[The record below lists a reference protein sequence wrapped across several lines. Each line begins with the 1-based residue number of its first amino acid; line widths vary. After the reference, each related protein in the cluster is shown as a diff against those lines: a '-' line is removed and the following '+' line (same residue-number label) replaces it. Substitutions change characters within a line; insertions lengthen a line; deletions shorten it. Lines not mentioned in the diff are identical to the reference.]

1 MSAVDSSPA
10 WYSSSYYP
18 RVGSLPFLPNV
29 NTAPSAPTNMREK
42 DSSPRKMV
50 TSSGHN
56 SPKQASVY
64 PVPTDQTSPSPAADA
79 DDMPF
84 DLSRNSRTSTNSGS
98 TAEAGPHMS
107 PAAEPPSERMG
118 DSDDDDSEGRSSDDE
133 VTRPDGVR
141 ESEPLDLRLDYKKLL
156 ALGRRDFEDENRNL
170 IYRSP
175 SPPPPRPPSPL
186 AHELDPDDK
195 GRPASPDLCKPPPP
209 PPPLTSPY
217 RILFPHQPL
226 HPFMLEAMY
235 SEEKLSRLP
244 LPYPSVLNC
253 SSSYHPHH
261 PPPSPHYP
269 FLLNGQQISP
279 PAATFD
285 LRLPPPPATAPPAP
299 TIGSSRG
306 AVGPAA
312 AADSNAAAKNKDR
325 YACKFCGKVFPR
337 SANLTRHL
345 RTHTGEQ
352 PYKCKY
358 CERSF
363 SISSNLQRHVR
374 NIHNKEKPFKCP
386 LCSRCFGQQTN
397 LDRHLKKHDSDGP
410 TILDERLAEERGSAL
425 QLAQLRRQSSG
436 GAARNN
442 DSYFDEIR
450 SFMGKVSE
458 DAGTRFLQ
466 RKLLPS
472 EYAYNC
478 VRSLTESAAEKLHH
492 RSHRNHR
499 DRFDSCDKDN
509 YSSHSST
516 SSSLGVSAV
525 STSSPQ
531 ANFSHHSE
539 KANDAN
545 PISRS
550 SPCSNN

>member
-29 NTAPSAPTNMREK
+29 NTVPSVSTNMREK

-50 TSSGHN
+50 LSSGHN
-56 SPKQASVY
+56 SPKQAAVY
-64 PVPTDQTSPSPAADA
+64 PVPTDQTSPTHIDSN
-79 DDMPF
+79 DMPF
-84 DLSRNSRTSTNSGS
+84 DLSRSARTASGDDNC
-98 TAEAGPHMS
+98 PHMS
-107 PAAEPPSERMG
+107 PANKPPSEKMADDS
-118 DSDDDDSEGRSSDDE
+118 DSDDHDSEEDAIKER
-133 VTRPDGVR
+133 VL

-156 ALGRRDFEDENRNL
+156 NLRRDFEDENQNL

-175 SPPPPRPPSPL
+175 SPPER
-186 AHELDPDDK
+186 
-195 GRPASPDLCKPPPP
+195 RPASKDTDGVRLRSPSPDLKPPPP
-209 PPPLTSPY
+209 PPPITSPY
-217 RILFPHQPL
+217 RILFPHQPI
-226 HPFMLEAMY
+226 HPFMMY

-244 LPYPSVLNC
+244 LHYPSVLNC
-253 SSSYHPHH
+253 STSYHPHH
-261 PPPSPHYP
+261 PHPHHPPNPPYP
-269 FLLNGQQISP
+269 FLINGQQISP
-279 PAATFD
+279 SPPSTFD
-285 LRLPPPPATAPPAP
+285 LRLPPPPTAPIAN
-299 TIGSSRG
+299 TITSSRG
-306 AVGPAA
+306 AAA
-312 AADSNAAAKNKDR
+312 AESISTSNSSMAAVTPTKSKDR

-397 LDRHLKKHDSDGP
+397 LDRHLKKHDADGP
-410 TILDERLAEERGSAL
+410 TILDERLADERGTAL
-425 QLAQLRRQSSG
+425 HLAQLRRQSVAG
-436 GAARNN
+436 GAVRNN

-492 RSHRNHR
+492 RNQHHNHHR
-499 DRFDSCDKDN
+499 DRFDSSDKDN
-509 YSSHSST
+509 YSSSHSST
-516 SSSLGVSAV
+516 SSSLGVSAM

-531 ANFSHHSE
+531 ANYNHQSE
-539 KANDAN
+539 KINDSN
-545 PISRS
+545 QTSRS